1 MGGNITRPEAIV
13 RNSFESSRNW
23 DKAVRSLR
31 ATSGLMQCSKTIHH
45 LITALVRAGIQRIA
59 VGATVEPVAP
69 CSLSGCMMNAN
80 S

>member
-1 MGGNITRPEAIV
+1 MCCQN
-13 RNSFESSRNW
+13 
-23 DKAVRSLR
+23 R
-31 ATSGLMQCSKTIHH
+31 AHAGSKTIHH
-45 LITALVRAGIQRIA
+45 LITALVRGKQSYQRIA